1 MKEIWI
7 ETGNNKQYNS
17 VVAISNTGLLK
28 TKTGEIR
35 ESKYNDVLRIKGK
48 LYKVHQIIAN
58 NFIPKTEEDLLLG
71 RNVVDHKT
79 HNPIGMNINDVRNL
93 RWCTIKENNNFD
105 EARKHLSEGHT
116 GIGIPRS
123 EFGWKYKEKYGLT
136 VLDRKRYIRE
146 LDYYKKF
153 GKCSWE

>member
-1 MKEIWI
+1 MNEIWI

-17 VVAISNTGLLK
+17 IVAISNTGLLK